1 MPTRLLLGV
10 LLLELLSEVF
20 FSFAA
25 IVAPDWAL
33 GLFGVPVL
41 PATQFLTFVLGMAL
55 GFVAVTIALAIY
67 GISTGARLAWF
78 LSLALGLFWIVFGGA
93 LFLLYGRTENLYL
106 DMLPGLLVFGL
117 TWLSRSREE
126 PVGRRV

>member
-1 MPTRLLLGV
+1 MSTRLLLGV

-33 GLFGVPVL
+33 GLFGVQVL

-55 GFVAVTIALAIY
+55 GFVAVTIALAIH
-67 GISTGARLAWF
+67 GISTGTRLAWF
-78 LSLALGLFWIVFGGA
+78 LSLVLGLFWIVFGGA
-93 LFLLYGRTENLYL
+93 LFLVYGRIENLYL
-106 DMLPGLLVFGL
+106 DLLPGLGVLGL
-117 TWLSRSREE
+117 TWLSRSKKE
-126 PVGRRV
+126 PASR